1 MRKAKLNLVLLACL
15 AATSPAQSAI
25 TYTDQGA
32 FRAANPG
39 TSLTQFVAPP
49 SQTTFPSP
57 LTIGPLQF
65 TGNNFLVAP
74 RAGGN
79 PEIIVFARYNPGL
92 NGAAFDLSFT
102 PATAIG
108 FHLFG
113 FFNETGTLDFKRGG
127 TTVHSVTT
135 ATAYAFRVIPG
146 TNDAFPLIYFGIAGI
161 GVFDNIRFTPGLPIG
176 RFGMDASGMGIANV
190 SLLPAVPEP
199 TSWALL
205 IAGFG
210 LVGAAQRRRR
220 AVPG

>member
-15 AATSPAQSAI
+15 AATAPAQSAI

-39 TSLTQFVAPP
+39 TSLTQFVLPP
-49 SQTTFPSP
+49 SRTAFPSP

-65 TGNNFLVAP
+65 TGNTFFIINSY
-74 RAGGN
+74 GSN
-79 PEIIVFARYNPGL
+79 PETMAFARY
-92 NGAAFDLSFT
+92 AAFDLSFA

-113 FFNETGTLDFKRGG
+113 LFNNIGTLDFKRGG
-127 TTVHSVTT
+127 ATVHSVTT
-135 ATAYAFRVIPG
+135 ATPYGFTAIPG
-146 TNDAFPLIYFGIAGI
+146 TNDPWPLVYFGIAGI
-161 GVFDNIRFTPGLPIG
+161 GVFDNIRFTPGPPPY
-176 RFGMDASGMGIANV
+176 RFGTEAVGMGIANV